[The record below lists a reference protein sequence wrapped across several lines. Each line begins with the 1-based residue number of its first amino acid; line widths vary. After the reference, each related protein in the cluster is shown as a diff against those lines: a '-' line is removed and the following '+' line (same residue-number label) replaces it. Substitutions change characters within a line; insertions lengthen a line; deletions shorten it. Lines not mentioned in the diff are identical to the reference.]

1 MPGRRTPKRTATE
14 SRAFKEK
21 ILKLRAGGKSI
32 VEIGHQLGVSKQYVS
47 IVLIEAGQGGKRINS
62 RPTDKSSSE
71 ENNKQMQAAITQIE
85 EQEEHTM
92 AGLLREVAERRIAA
106 TLQAKR
112 SRKQDS

>member
-1 MPGRRTPKRTATE
+1 MSGRSTPEKTAAE

-62 RPTDKSSSE
+62 RPTARRSTE
-71 ENNKQMQAAITQIE
+71 ESNKQLQATIARLE
-85 EQEEHTM
+85 EQGKYTLAES
-92 AGLLREVAERRIAA
+92 LREVAERRIAA
-106 TLQAKR
+106 TLRAKR